1 MRKLL
6 AATAV
11 ALSLTAPAQAQWFQ
25 GSGPGWGQGGGWNA
39 CSNCGM
45 RGPGYYS
52 QWAGA
57 TNGFGRGML
66 GWGGIPSANG
76 YGMGWGGNA
85 LVGQTLGQFMGG
97 GMFGGMGPLG
107 MLGGLFGGNGIYP
120 GAIIQQPGY
129 PPPNGYAY
137 GATRY
142 GGGGAIPQYLQGG
155 GPVYGRGDGTYQ
167 GNPGPGYPY
176 AARPQVRYQQVVPQ
190 QNGLGA
196 IDRSIFQQATPR
208 GAVAYPVYVQQNNM
222 EPRGTIPAK
231 KCRMVKIYTH
241 EAGFVYK
248 DVCVPG

>member
-1 MRKLL
+1 MENKTMRKIL
-6 AATAV
+6 AAAAIATT
-11 ALSLTAPAQAQWFQ
+11 LTTPAQAQYFW

-45 RGPGYYS
+45 RGPGFYS

-85 LVGQTLGQFMGG
+85 LVGQTLGQFLGG
-97 GMFGGMGPLG
+97 GFGGGGIGPLG
-107 MLGGLFGGNGIYP
+107 ILGGLFGGQAYP
-120 GAIIQQPGY
+120 GANYQRPGY

-137 GATRY
+137 YSSRY
-142 GGGGAIPQYLQGG
+142 GGNGAIPQYPSGTIPGG
-155 GPVYGRGDGTYQ
+155 YSPEIYNLPT
-167 GNPGPGYPY
+167 GNRGPGYPTTN
-176 AARPQVRYQQVVPQ
+176 YQQINPQ
-190 QNGLGA
+190 NPV

-222 EPRGTIPAK
+222 ESRGTIPGK